1 MAVGHLET
9 QEAALVPEFQ
19 RRTVGA
25 LGGLQLGRDLVKCR
39 IGSLGEST
47 FEFNFVV

>member
-1 MAVGHLET
+1 MAMGHLET

-19 RRTVGA
+19 RRPGGSP
-25 LGGLQLGRDLVKCR
+25 GGLQLGRDLVKCR
-39 IGSLGEST
+39 IGFLGESM